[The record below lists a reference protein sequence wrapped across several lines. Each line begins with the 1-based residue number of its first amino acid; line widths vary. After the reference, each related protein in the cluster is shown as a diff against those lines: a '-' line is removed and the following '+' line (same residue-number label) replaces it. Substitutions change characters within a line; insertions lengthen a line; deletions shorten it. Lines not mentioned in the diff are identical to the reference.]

1 MRARVL
7 RIAMVLGI
15 VMAVAACDKC
25 GNLDITGVTTPK
37 TCSGAKP
44 T

>member
-1 MRARVL
+1 MGRILRV
-7 RIAMVLGI
+7 AAAAAI

-25 GNLDITGVTTPK
+25 GNININVPGAAK
-37 TCSGAKP
+37 ACSGQSAQ